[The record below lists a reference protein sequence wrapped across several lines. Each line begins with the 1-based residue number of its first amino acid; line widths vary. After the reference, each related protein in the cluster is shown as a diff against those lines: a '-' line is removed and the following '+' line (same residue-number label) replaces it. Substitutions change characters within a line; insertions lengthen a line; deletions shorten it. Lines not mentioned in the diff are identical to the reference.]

1 MDPFERLFEAHLR
14 LADMSTDESRDGA
27 YERAKDNFRKAA
39 VNYAEQLRL
48 ESVRRAQELAW
59 KRGKQKG
66 RPPKRAAVSRWTR
79 WRRAKFAALFPGARP
94 TRKARFMHPARG
106 PAPRLA

>member
-1 MDPFERLFEAHLR
+1 VEKNSRKNGMEPFERLFEAHLR
-14 LADMSTDESRDGA
+14 LADMTTNPDSDRA

-48 ESVRRAQELAW
+48 DAVKHAQELAW

-66 RPPKRAAVSRWTR
+66 RPRKRGAVSRWTR
-79 WRRAKFAALFPGARP
+79 WRRSKFAALFRGAHRSQ
-94 TRKARFMHPARG
+94 KARHMHR
-106 PAPRLA
+106 